1 MRNERA
7 VAIVI
12 GALALVLRLWGISY
26 DLPFIYYPDEPGYV
40 AIAQRIFKTGDLNPH
55 FFNYP
60 SLFFYV
66 NAASYIPYYLV
77 GTWAGL
83 FSARTDIAA
92 PLAIAVG
99 VAKATQ
105 PNTILLGRCLTALF
119 GAGTVL
125 LTWRI
130 GRRISG
136 RASVGLLASLFVA
149 VLPPNVF
156 NSRLITP
163 DTFVVFFATAAVL
176 GAVRIYQR
184 GWTSSYVFAGAAL
197 GLTASSKY
205 NGAVVAVPV
214 LLAHVLRVR
223 KIDLSDRNLWWL
235 AGACAVAFLF
245 TTPYALLDLRHFA
258 GGIRYEG
265 QHYATGHPG
274 MEGGTLVWY
283 VRYAWTTAALIY
295 VLAVLEMV
303 RGAWSRAGETAIL
316 ASFPFV
322 YFVFIASFVVRNDRT
337 LLPLTPMVA
346 ILAASQIVRLAHMAG
361 HSRASAVKKAA
372 SVAVLTLGALA
383 VAQPALRSIQGTRQL
398 LNVKNSGRETA
409 RLWIEAHLPHG
420 ARVAMESYS
429 PFVDPTIWNVT
440 TFWTLIDHEPEWY
453 AANSFDY
460 LVFAQ
465 GAYGRYFEDAGRYPS
480 EVEQYNRLFSRF
492 TRLMRFADG
501 GYEVLIYRVEP
512 QAVPVNRADATD
524 QAR

>member
-1 MRNERA
+1 MRNELA
-7 VAIVI
+7 VAIAISV
-12 GALALVLRLWGISY
+12 LALVLRLWGISY

-60 SLFFYV
+60 SLFFYL
-66 NAASYIPYYLV
+66 NAASYIPYYV
-77 GTWAGL
+77 AGAL
-83 FSARTDIAA
+83 AGEFSARTDIAA

-119 GAGTVL
+119 GAGTVA
-125 LTWRI
+125 LTWMI

-136 RASVGLLASLFVA
+136 RASVGLLAALFLA
-149 VLPPNVF
+149 VSPPNVS

-163 DTFVVFFATAAVL
+163 DTFVVFFAAAAVL
-176 GAVRIYQR
+176 GAVRIHQR
-184 GWTSSYVFAGAAL
+184 GRISDYVFAGAAL

-205 NGAVVAVPV
+205 NGALVAVPV
-214 LLAHVLRVR
+214 LMAHVPRVR
-223 KIDLSDRNLWWL
+223 KIDLSDRRLWWL
-235 AGACAVAFLF
+235 AGACAMAFLF

-274 MEGGTLVWY
+274 MEGGAFAWY

-295 VLAVLEMV
+295 VLAVLEMI
-303 RGAWSRAGETAIL
+303 RGALSKAGETAIL
-316 ASFPFV
+316 ASFPIV
-322 YFVFIASFVVRNDRT
+322 YFAFIALFVVRNDRT
-337 LLPLTPMVA
+337 LLPLTPMIA
-346 ILAASQIVRLAHMAG
+346 ILAASQIVRLGDMAG
-361 HSRASAVKKAA
+361 DIQTAAFKKAA
-372 SVAVLTLGALA
+372 FVAALTLAVLA
-383 VAQPALRSIQGTRQL
+383 VAQPALRSIQATRQL
-398 LNVKNSGRETA
+398 LHVKNSGRETA
-409 RLWIEAHLPHG
+409 RLWIDANLPHG
-420 ARVAMESYS
+420 ASIAMESYS

-453 AANSFDY
+453 AENSVEY

-465 GAYGRYFEDAGRYPS
+465 GAYGRYFEDIERYPS
-480 EVEQYNRLFSRF
+480 EVERYNRLFSRF
-492 TRLMRFADG
+492 TRLIRFADG

-512 QAVPVNRADATD
+512 
-524 QAR
+524 ARQTR